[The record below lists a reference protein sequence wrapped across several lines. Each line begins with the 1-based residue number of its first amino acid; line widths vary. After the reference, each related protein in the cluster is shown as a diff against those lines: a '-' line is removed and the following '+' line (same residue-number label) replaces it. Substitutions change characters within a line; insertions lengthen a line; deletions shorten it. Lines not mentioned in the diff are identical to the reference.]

1 MESVNKVLLKH
12 KSFMKVGRPS
22 VPSDFPLDPDVVIQK
37 SFVRELALS
46 ERAFRHEWHEVS
58 LYATLW
64 RSLTFGV
71 AGAEP
76 NVARVDPYGVSG
88 CSERRLMSGYFAR
101 TTTAIRP

>member
-1 MESVNKVLLKH
+1 MIIPYPLYIESVNKLLLKH
-12 KSFMKVGRPS
+12 ESVMKVGRPS
-22 VPSDFPLDPDVVIQK
+22 VPSDFSLDPDIVIQK

-58 LYATLW
+58 RYAAFW

-76 NVARVDPYGVSG
+76 NLAKVDRNGV
-88 CSERRLMSGYFAR
+88 
-101 TTTAIRP
+101 T